1 MMTRRRNRKNAR
13 TRENSKPRIIRNRSI
28 VPASVERTTER
39 GRGERGGFRGWS
51 GKISEG
57 KSGHE
62 PTTESGGRLL
72 ASIEVT
78 TRYFETSFAS
88 VLAAMKES
96 EMINCDRRK
105 YW

>member
-1 MMTRRRNRKNAR
+1 MQKKPQEHRN
-13 TRENSKPRIIRNRSI
+13 NSKI
-28 VPASVERTTER
+28 R
-39 GRGERGGFRGWS
+39 GRELSGTGASSRRAGNEQQNGGRRGGGGWLVGFRGWS

-88 VLAAMKES
+88 HAG
-96 EMINCDRRK
+96 CDERVRDD
-105 YW
+105 

>member
-1 MMTRRRNRKNAR
+1 MKMMTCRRNHKN
-13 TRENSKPRIIRNRSI
+13 TG
-28 VPASVERTTER
+28 TTVKFEAANYPEQEHR
-39 GRGERGGFRGWS
+39 PGERGTNNRTEEEGRGWLVGFRGWS

-88 VLAAMKES
+88 HAG
-96 EMINCDRRK
+96 CDERVRDD
-105 YW
+105 